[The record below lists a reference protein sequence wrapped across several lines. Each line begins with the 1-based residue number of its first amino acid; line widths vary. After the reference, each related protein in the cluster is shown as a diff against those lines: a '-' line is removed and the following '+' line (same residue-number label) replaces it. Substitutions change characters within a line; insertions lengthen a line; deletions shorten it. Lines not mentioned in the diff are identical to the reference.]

1 MINYYYITFFL
12 LNKQYLKDIL
22 KDIIIIMLIKID
34 VREQNL
40 IIECNNLLNNYENI
54 TIEIV
59 TLDIGD
65 IILYDDDGK
74 EIMII
79 ERKTL
84 NDLASSIKDG
94 RYKEQGYRL
103 SNCSLHNH
111 NIFYLIEGNLSS
123 YNNNN
128 KFNNNKFNNNKFNR
142 IDKKTLLSAFVSITY
157 FKGFSLYRTN
167 NLTETA
173 EWILSYANKIQ
184 KDKNQKCYYNIDKN
198 NEKNNEKNNNN
209 NNENNNENNND
220 IITETYVNVC
230 SRVKKNNITLD
241 NIGAIMLSQ
250 IPGVSTNVAEKIMQ
264 EYKTIGNL
272 IEHLKENQEILNT
285 IKIGKDDKLRK
296 ISKTT
301 ILNIN
306 KFLIPEKIQEI
317 TITTE

>member
-1 MINYYYITFFL
+1 
-12 LNKQYLKDIL
+12 
-22 KDIIIIMLIKID
+22 MLIKID

-123 YNNNN
+123 YNN
-128 KFNNNKFNNNKFNR
+128 KFNNNKFNR

-184 KDKNQKCYYNIDKN
+184 KDKNQKCYYNNNNENN
-198 NEKNNEKNNNN
+198 NEKNNEKNN
-209 NNENNNENNND
+209 D
-220 IITETYVNVC
+220 IIPETYVNVC

-272 IEHLKENQEILNT
+272 IENLKENQEILNT

-306 KFLIPEKIQEI
+306 KFLIPEKIQEF

>member
-1 MINYYYITFFL
+1 
-12 LNKQYLKDIL
+12 
-22 KDIIIIMLIKID
+22 MLIKID

-40 IIECNNLLNNYENI
+40 INECNNLLNNYENI

-65 IILYDDDGK
+65 IILYDNDGN
-74 EIMII
+74 EVLII

-103 SNCSLHNH
+103 SRSSLHNH
-111 NIFYLIEGNLSS
+111 NIFYLIEGNLTS
-123 YNNNN
+123 YSNNNRFHNVN
-128 KFNNNKFNNNKFNR
+128 KQ
-142 IDKKTLLSAFVSITY
+142 TLLSSFVSITY

-167 NLTETA
+167 NLTESA

-184 KDKNQKCYYNIDKN
+184 KEKKQKSYYYNEKDSN
-198 NEKNNEKNNNN
+198 NKIINN
-209 NNENNNENNND
+209 
-220 IITETYVNVC
+220 ETYVNVC
-230 SRVKKNNITLD
+230 SRVKKNNVTLD

-250 IPGVSTNVAEKIMQ
+250 IPGVSSNVAERIM
-264 EYKTIGNL
+264 EDYNTIGNL

-285 IKIGKDDKLRK
+285 IKIGNGEKMRK

-301 ILNIN
+301 LVNIN
-306 KFLIPEKIQEI
+306 KFLIPEKKSEI

>member
-1 MINYYYITFFL
+1 
-12 LNKQYLKDIL
+12 
-22 KDIIIIMLIKID
+22 MLIKID

-123 YNNNN
+123 YNN
-128 KFNNNKFNNNKFNR
+128 KFNNNKFNR

-184 KDKNQKCYYNIDKN
+184 KDKNQKCYYNNNNENN
-198 NEKNNEKNNNN
+198 NEKNNEKNN
-209 NNENNNENNND
+209 D
-220 IITETYVNVC
+220 IIPETYVNVC

-272 IEHLKENQEILNT
+272 IENLKENQEILNT

>member
-1 MINYYYITFFL
+1 ML
-12 LNKQYLKDIL
+12 
-22 KDIIIIMLIKID
+22 IMLIKID

-128 KFNNNKFNNNKFNR
+128 RFNNNKFNR

-184 KDKNQKCYYNIDKN
+184 KDKNQKCYYN
-198 NEKNNEKNNNN
+198 
-209 NNENNNENNND
+209 NNENNNENNNND
-220 IITETYVNVC
+220 IIPETYVNVC

-272 IEHLKENQEILNT
+272 IEHLKENQEILNS

-306 KFLIPEKIQEI
+306 KFLIPEKIQEF

>member
-1 MINYYYITFFL
+1 
-12 LNKQYLKDIL
+12 
-22 KDIIIIMLIKID
+22 MLIKID

-123 YNNNN
+123 YNN
-128 KFNNNKFNNNKFNR
+128 KFNNNKFNR

-184 KDKNQKCYYNIDKN
+184 KDKNQKCYYNNNNEKNNDKN
-198 NEKNNEKNNNN
+198 NEKNNEKNN
-209 NNENNNENNND
+209 D
-220 IITETYVNVC
+220 IIPETYVNVC

-272 IEHLKENQEILNT
+272 IENLKENQEILNT

>member
-1 MINYYYITFFL
+1 
-12 LNKQYLKDIL
+12 
-22 KDIIIIMLIKID
+22 MLIKID

-123 YNNNN
+123 YNN
-128 KFNNNKFNNNKFNR
+128 KFNNNKFNR

-184 KDKNQKCYYNIDKN
+184 KDKNQKCYYN
-198 NEKNNEKNNNN
+198 
-209 NNENNNENNND
+209 NNENNNENNNND
-220 IITETYVNVC
+220 IIPETYVNVC

-272 IEHLKENQEILNT
+272 IEHLKENQEILNS

-306 KFLIPEKIQEI
+306 KFLIPEKIQEF

>member
-1 MINYYYITFFL
+1 
-12 LNKQYLKDIL
+12 
-22 KDIIIIMLIKID
+22 MLIKID

-54 TIEIV
+54 SIEIV

-123 YNNNN
+123 YNS
-128 KFNNNKFNNNKFNR
+128 KFNNNNRFNR

-198 NEKNNEKNNNN
+198 NEKNNEKNN
-209 NNENNNENNND
+209 D
-220 IITETYVNVC
+220 IIPESYVNVC

-306 KFLIPEKIQEI
+306 KFLIPEKIQEF

>member
-1 MINYYYITFFL
+1 NDKLLNDKLLNDKLLLYYIFL

-22 KDIIIIMLIKID
+22 KGILKYIIIRMLIKID

-123 YNNNN
+123 YNN
-128 KFNNNKFNNNKFNR
+128 KFNNNKFNR

-184 KDKNQKCYYNIDKN
+184 KDK
-198 NEKNNEKNNNN
+198 
-209 NNENNNENNND
+209 
-220 IITETYVNVC
+220 
-230 SRVKKNNITLD
+230 
-241 NIGAIMLSQ
+241 
-250 IPGVSTNVAEKIMQ
+250 
-264 EYKTIGNL
+264 
-272 IEHLKENQEILNT
+272 
-285 IKIGKDDKLRK
+285 
-296 ISKTT
+296 
-301 ILNIN
+301 
-306 KFLIPEKIQEI
+306 
-317 TITTE
+317 

>member
-1 MINYYYITFFL
+1 
-12 LNKQYLKDIL
+12 
-22 KDIIIIMLIKID
+22 MLIKID

-54 TIEIV
+54 SIEIV

-123 YNNNN
+123 YNS
-128 KFNNNKFNNNKFNR
+128 KFNNNNRFNR

-198 NEKNNEKNNNN
+198 IDKNNEKNNEKNN
-209 NNENNNENNND
+209 D
-220 IITETYVNVC
+220 IIPESYVNVC

-285 IKIGKDDKLRK
+285 IKSGKDDKLRK

-301 ILNIN
+301 VININ

>member
-1 MINYYYITFFL
+1 
-12 LNKQYLKDIL
+12 
-22 KDIIIIMLIKID
+22 MLIKID

-123 YNNNN
+123 YNN
-128 KFNNNKFNNNKFNR
+128 KFNNNKFNK

-173 EWILSYANKIQ
+173 EWILSYANKIH
-184 KDKNQKCYYNIDKN
+184 KDKNQKCYYNNI
-198 NEKNNEKNNNN
+198 EKNNEKNN
-209 NNENNNENNND
+209 D
-220 IITETYVNVC
+220 IIPETYVNVC

>member
-1 MINYYYITFFL
+1 
-12 LNKQYLKDIL
+12 
-22 KDIIIIMLIKID
+22 MLIKID
-34 VREQNL
+34 IREQNL

-54 TIEIV
+54 NIEV
-59 TLDIGD
+59 ETLPIGD
-65 IILYDDDGK
+65 IILYDDNGN

-84 NDLASSIKDG
+84 SDLACSIKDG
-94 RYKEQGYRL
+94 RYKEQGFRL

-111 NIFYLIEGNLSS
+111 NIFYLIEGNLSY

-128 KFNNNKFNNNKFNR
+128 KFNNNKFNNNNNKFNN
-142 IDKKTLLSAFVSITY
+142 IDKKTLLSSFVSITY

-167 NLTETA
+167 NLTESA

-184 KDKNQKCYYNIDKN
+184 KDKTKNQKCYY
-198 NEKNNEKNNNN
+198 NNN
-209 NNENNNENNND
+209 NNENNE
-220 IITETYVNVC
+220 IINSKETYVNVC
-230 SRVKKNNITLD
+230 SRVKKNNVTLD

-250 IPGVSTNVAEKIMQ
+250 IPGVSSNVAERIMQ
-264 EYKTIGNL
+264 DYKTIGNL

-285 IKIGKDDKLRK
+285 IKIVNGDKMRK

-301 ILNIN
+301 LVNIN

-317 TITTE
+317 TIITE

>member
-1 MINYYYITFFL
+1 
-12 LNKQYLKDIL
+12 
-22 KDIIIIMLIKID
+22 MLIKID

-123 YNNNN
+123 YNN
-128 KFNNNKFNNNKFNR
+128 KFNNNKFNR

-184 KDKNQKCYYNIDKN
+184 KDKNQKCYYNNNNENN
-198 NEKNNEKNNNN
+198 NEKNNEKNN
-209 NNENNNENNND
+209 D
-220 IITETYVNVC
+220 IIPETYVNVC

-306 KFLIPEKIQEI
+306 KFLIPEKIQEF

>member
-1 MINYYYITFFL
+1 
-12 LNKQYLKDIL
+12 
-22 KDIIIIMLIKID
+22 MLIKID

-54 TIEIV
+54 SIEIV

-123 YNNNN
+123 YNNKFSNN
-128 KFNNNKFNNNKFNR
+128 RFNR

-184 KDKNQKCYYNIDKN
+184 KDKNQKCYYN
-198 NEKNNEKNNNN
+198 NNN
-209 NNENNNENNND
+209 NNEKNNENNND
-220 IITETYVNVC
+220 IIPETYVNVC

-301 ILNIN
+301 VININ

>member
-1 MINYYYITFFL
+1 
-12 LNKQYLKDIL
+12 
-22 KDIIIIMLIKID
+22 MLIKID

-40 IIECNNLLNNYENI
+40 INECNNLLNNYENI

-128 KFNNNKFNNNKFNR
+128 RFNNNKFNR

-184 KDKNQKCYYNIDKN
+184 KDKNQKCYYN
-198 NEKNNEKNNNN
+198 
-209 NNENNNENNND
+209 NNENNNENNNND
-220 IITETYVNVC
+220 IIPETYVNVC

-250 IPGVSTNVAEKIMQ
+250 IPGVSTNVAERIMQ

-272 IEHLKENQEILNT
+272 IQHLKENQEILNT
-285 IKIGKDDKLRK
+285 IKIGKDDKMRK

-301 ILNIN
+301 LVNIN

>member
-1 MINYYYITFFL
+1 
-12 LNKQYLKDIL
+12 
-22 KDIIIIMLIKID
+22 MLIKID

-54 TIEIV
+54 SIEIV

-123 YNNNN
+123 YNS
-128 KFNNNKFNNNKFNR
+128 KFNNNNRFNR

-198 NEKNNEKNNNN
+198 IDKNNEKNNEKNN
-209 NNENNNENNND
+209 D
-220 IITETYVNVC
+220 IIPESYVNVC

>member
-1 MINYYYITFFL
+1 
-12 LNKQYLKDIL
+12 
-22 KDIIIIMLIKID
+22 MLIKID

-128 KFNNNKFNNNKFNR
+128 RFNNNKFNR

-184 KDKNQKCYYNIDKN
+184 KDKNQKCYYN
-198 NEKNNEKNNNN
+198 NEKNNEKNN
-209 NNENNNENNND
+209 D
-220 IITETYVNVC
+220 IIPETYVNVC

-272 IEHLKENQEILNT
+272 IEHLKENQEILNS

-306 KFLIPEKIQEI
+306 KFLIPEKIQEF

>member
-1 MINYYYITFFL
+1 
-12 LNKQYLKDIL
+12 
-22 KDIIIIMLIKID
+22 
-34 VREQNL
+34 
-40 IIECNNLLNNYENI
+40 
-54 TIEIV
+54 
-59 TLDIGD
+59 
-65 IILYDDDGK
+65 
-74 EIMII
+74 MII

-123 YNNNN
+123 YNNKFSNN
-128 KFNNNKFNNNKFNR
+128 RFNR

-184 KDKNQKCYYNIDKN
+184 KDKNQKCYYN
-198 NEKNNEKNNNN
+198 NNN
-209 NNENNNENNND
+209 NNEKNNENNND
-220 IITETYVNVC
+220 IIPETYVNVC

-301 ILNIN
+301 VININ

>member
-1 MINYYYITFFL
+1 
-12 LNKQYLKDIL
+12 
-22 KDIIIIMLIKID
+22 MLIKID

-40 IIECNNLLNNYENI
+40 IIECNNLLDKYENI

-123 YNNNN
+123 YNNKFSNN
-128 KFNNNKFNNNKFNR
+128 RFNR

-184 KDKNQKCYYNIDKN
+184 KDKNQKCYYNNNNN
-198 NEKNNEKNNNN
+198 NEK

-220 IITETYVNVC
+220 IIPETYVNVC

-301 ILNIN
+301 VININ

>member
-1 MINYYYITFFL
+1 
-12 LNKQYLKDIL
+12 
-22 KDIIIIMLIKID
+22 MLIKID

-40 IIECNNLLNNYENI
+40 INECNNLLNNYENI

-65 IILYDDDGK
+65 IILYDDNNN

-128 KFNNNKFNNNKFNR
+128 RFNR

-173 EWILSYANKIQ
+173 ECILSYANKIQ
-184 KDKNQKCYYNIDKN
+184 KDKNQKCYYN
-198 NEKNNEKNNNN
+198 NEKNN
-209 NNENNNENNND
+209 D
-220 IITETYVNVC
+220 IIPETYVNVC

>member
-1 MINYYYITFFL
+1 
-12 LNKQYLKDIL
+12 
-22 KDIIIIMLIKID
+22 MLIKID

-123 YNNNN
+123 YNN
-128 KFNNNKFNNNKFNR
+128 KFNNNKFNR

-184 KDKNQKCYYNIDKN
+184 KDKNQKCYYNNNNENN
-198 NEKNNEKNNNN
+198 NEKNNEKNN
-209 NNENNNENNND
+209 D
-220 IITETYVNVC
+220 IIPETYVNVC

-296 ISKTT
+296 ISRTT

-306 KFLIPEKIQEI
+306 KFLIPEKIQEF

>member
-1 MINYYYITFFL
+1 
-12 LNKQYLKDIL
+12 
-22 KDIIIIMLIKID
+22 MLIKID

-54 TIEIV
+54 SIEIV

-65 IILYDDDGK
+65 IILYDDDGN

-123 YNNNN
+123 YNNKFSNN
-128 KFNNNKFNNNKFNR
+128 RFNR

-184 KDKNQKCYYNIDKN
+184 KDKNQKCYYN
-198 NEKNNEKNNNN
+198 NNN
-209 NNENNNENNND
+209 NNEKNNENNND
-220 IITETYVNVC
+220 IIPETYVNVC